1 MGPKPPKELSAFCR
15 GEWKIWVHCTFWTV
29 LFTFSLMF
37 SLSLFIFQW
46 EVSWHIHIFVFTKK
60 KSASE
65 ICKKKKTISFQQEK
79 IFRKNIIYICVYL
92 LGRYLCIN
100 NDGFLFNRFN
110 KVLLNKN
117 ELIQTRKFQNTPSV
131 TLSPTSTVY
140 VPICTSHLPL

>member
-37 SLSLFIFQW
+37 SLSIYFSMRGKLAHTYLCLHKKEIGQW
-46 EVSWHIHIFVFTKK
+46 NLQKK
-60 KSASE
+60 KNY
-65 ICKKKKTISFQQEK
+65 IIST
-79 IFRKNIIYICVYL
+79 RKNLSKKYHLYL
-92 LGRYLCIN
+92 CIPIRYLCIN

-110 KVLLNKN
+110 KVLPNKN

-131 TLSPTSTVY
+131 TLSPTSTVN
-140 VPICTSHLPL
+140 VPICTSYLPP